1 MTLLAPSLLQTRG
14 ESPEVRYA
22 VGDPVLVGASDLM
35 ALQSA
40 ALASNRRRARICTH
54 ASPEDPLHEMVIVL
68 ARGTYV
74 RPHRHVG
81 KTESFS
87 VFEGEADVVLFHDDG
102 TVREL
107 IPLGPLGSNRIFHYR
122 LAQPVFHTVIVRT
135 ATFSF
140 LEVTN
145 GPFRAEQTIYAPW
158 SPDGRD
164 AAAAATY
171 LGHLLVS

>member
-1 MTLLAPSLLQTRG
+1 MTPPAPSLLQTRG
-14 ESPEVRYA
+14 DTAEVRYA
-22 VGDPVLVGASDLM
+22 MGDPVLVGTSDIH

-40 ALASNRRRARICTH
+40 ALASDRRRARICTH
-54 ASPEDPLHEMVIVL
+54 ASPEDPLHEMLIVL
-68 ARGTYV
+68 AHGTYV

-87 VFEGEADVVLFHDDG
+87 VFEGEADVILFHDDG
-102 TVREL
+102 SVRE
-107 IPLGPLGSNRIFHYR
+107 IVPLGPLGSNRIFHYR
-122 LAQPVFHTVIVRT
+122 LAQPVFHTVVVRT
-135 ATFSF
+135 ETVTF

-164 AAAAATY
+164 ADVAVTY
-171 LGHLLVS
+171 LSNLLPS